1 MEISNIKRDN
11 QLNERIKERNM
22 VYVNTN
28 INLGIRPVP
37 TKYGYKPIIA
47 TPLSNNVPIQN
58 YPTFSVEKNYLPGN
72 RQGPWDGFA
81 TRINDESKLKNMFFA
96 NTKCQQGIYVPSS
109 NSSLYNKPIVI
120 GRNKEKQT
128 FPYLFERSNVN
139 KQTKPIYSENKI
151 FNNDSRQMRLNEHK

>member
-22 VYVNTN
+22 IYVNTN

-47 TPLSNNVPIQN
+47 TPLNNNVPIQN
-58 YPTFSVEKNYLPGN
+58 YPTFTVEKNYLPGN

-81 TRINDESKLKNMFFA
+81 SHINDESKLKNMFFA
-96 NTKCQQGIYVPSS
+96 NTKCQQGLYIPSS
-109 NSSLYNKPIVI
+109 NSSLYNVDEIIVPCI
-120 GRNKEKQT
+120 LSIVAT
-128 FPYLFERSNVN
+128 RSLGFA
-139 KQTKPIYSENKI
+139 T
-151 FNNDSRQMRLNEHK
+151 NDAPGTCLRVPTLKRPV